1 MPAKLSDVARE
12 AGCSVTTV
20 SRVINNHGYLSQ
32 KTKDKV
38 FAAMQKLNYQP
49 NSLARS
55 LQGKKLK
62 LVGLIFPEITNPF
75 FAELVQ
81 EIESALFKQNYKVI
95 LCNAGRDRQ
104 KEREYLRMLQANQV
118 DGIIAGAHN
127 LGIEEYKQLG
137 LPIVSFDRKLSDNV
151 PIVSC
156 DNYQGIKMA
165 THELIQTGCKHIYFL
180 GNNQRKG
187 NPTDERLEAYL
198 DETKKYGFTP
208 HIRSVAFSDSSNIK
222 NMQIHNMLVDDK
234 PDGVVCT
241 DDLTAI
247 LVLQEAK
254 KLGIKVP
261 QELKVIGFDG
271 TQLVQ
276 TYHSELS
283 TIAQPIDDIATLLVD
298 LLLKR
303 ITNPEQKFESKNYVL
318 PVKLIKRETTA

>member
-1 MPAKLSDVARE
+1 MAAKLSDVAKK

-38 FAAMQKLNYQP
+38 FAAMRELNYRP
-49 NSLARS
+49 NSIARS
-55 LQGKKLK
+55 LQGKKMK
-62 LVGLIFPEITNPF
+62 LVGLIFPEVTNPF

-81 EIESALFKQNYKVI
+81 DIETTLFKQNYKVI
-95 LCNAGRDRQ
+95 LCNAGQ
-104 KEREYLRMLQANQV
+104 NKNKEREYLRMLQANQV

-127 LGIEEYKQLG
+127 LGIDEYQQLG

-156 DNYQGIKMA
+156 DNYQGIQLAVRDLMQA
-165 THELIQTGCKHIYFL
+165 GCQKIYFL
-180 GNNQRKG
+180 GNEHKKG
-187 NPTDERLEAYL
+187 NPTDERLDAYL
-198 DETKKYGFTP
+198 DEAKKYHFTP

-222 NMQIHNMLVDDK
+222 NMQIHDMLVSDR

-254 KLGIKVP
+254 KLGIDVP
-261 QELKVIGFDG
+261 NKLKVIGFDG
-271 TQLVQ
+271 TKQIQ
-276 TYHSELS
+276 TYHSDLS
-283 TIAQPIDDIATLLVD
+283 TIAQPIHDIATLLVN
-298 LLLKR
+298 LILER
-303 ITNPEQKFESKNYVL
+303 IAQPDQKFKQKNYVL
-318 PVKLIKRETTA
+318 PVKLIKSDTTA

>member
-104 KEREYLRMLQANQV
+104 KEREYLRMLT
-118 DGIIAGAHN
+118 
-127 LGIEEYKQLG
+127 
-137 LPIVSFDRKLSDNV
+137 S
-151 PIVSC
+151 
-156 DNYQGIKMA
+156 
-165 THELIQTGCKHIYFL
+165 
-180 GNNQRKG
+180 
-187 NPTDERLEAYL
+187 
-198 DETKKYGFTP
+198 
-208 HIRSVAFSDSSNIK
+208 
-222 NMQIHNMLVDDK
+222 
-234 PDGVVCT
+234 
-241 DDLTAI
+241 
-247 LVLQEAK
+247 
-254 KLGIKVP
+254 
-261 QELKVIGFDG
+261 
-271 TQLVQ
+271 
-276 TYHSELS
+276 
-283 TIAQPIDDIATLLVD
+283 
-298 LLLKR
+298 
-303 ITNPEQKFESKNYVL
+303 
-318 PVKLIKRETTA
+318 

>member
-1 MPAKLSDVARE
+1 MAAKLSDVAKE

-38 FAAMQKLNYQP
+38 FAAMRKLNYQP

-55 LQGKKLK
+55 LQGKKMK
-62 LVGLIFPEITNPF
+62 LIGLIFPGITNPF

-81 EIESALFKQNYKVI
+81 DVETTLFKRGYKVI
-95 LCNAGRDRQ
+95 LCNAGQ
-104 KEREYLRMLQANQV
+104 NKKKEHEYLRMLQANQV

-137 LPIVSFDRKLSDNV
+137 LPIVSFDRKLAENV

-156 DNYQGIKMA
+156 DNYQGIKLA
-165 THELIQTGCKHIYFL
+165 VRDLIQGGCKKIYFL
-180 GNNQRKG
+180 GNKHKKG
-187 NPTDERLEAYL
+187 NPTDERLDAYL
-198 DETKKYGFTP
+198 DEAKNYGFTP
-208 HIRSVAFSDSSNIK
+208 HIRSVAFSDSTNIK
-222 NMQIHNMLVDDK
+222 NMEVHNMLTNDQ

-254 KLGIKVP
+254 KLGISIP
-261 QELKVIGFDG
+261 SELKVIGFDG
-271 TQLVQ
+271 TQLMQ

-283 TIAQPIDDIATLLVD
+283 TIAQPIEDIATLLVN

-303 ITNPEQKFESKNYVL
+303 IAHPEQELKQKNYVL
-318 PVKLIKRETTA
+318 PVKLIKGETTA